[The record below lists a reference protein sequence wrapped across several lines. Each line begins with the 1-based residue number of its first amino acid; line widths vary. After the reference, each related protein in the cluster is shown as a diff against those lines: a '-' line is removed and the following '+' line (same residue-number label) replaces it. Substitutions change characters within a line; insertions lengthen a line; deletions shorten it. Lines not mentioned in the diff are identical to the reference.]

1 MLASEQCSAIAASAQ
16 TTFPPAHLPSVTE
29 LLSTGR
35 LEDNSMYQQTRLRVS
50 QDAHTNL
57 VLAHDLTSQVLTY
70 QTSAKETIEDIE
82 NITQLDKLTLAD
94 IVSYTRTSPVDL
106 GDGCMGFILNVGYSE
121 ASREALVGLGEN
133 AGPPQD
139 LEQTQMELT
148 ACSYAA

>member
-35 LEDNSMYQQTRLRVS
+35 LEDNSMYQQARLRVS
-50 QDAHTNL
+50 QE
-57 VLAHDLTSQVLTY
+57 AHDLTSQVLTY